1 MGRGECFSYSTCEI
15 QLLNVGVATV
25 LTIQQENIGDAR
37 ELQYSVL
44 SKHLPAANITLQWRN
59 LAAGTSLLKWS
70 QSTPPVRAHVTAA
83 RPLIRRMKTHCI
95 SVTFLPQLHDLNL
108 FIRPKLRDILHGKG
122 PVIYKSIK
130 AAKVKTDRRHL
141 VRGELKRED
150 S

>member
-1 MGRGECFSYSTCEI
+1 MEKLSSRYLLTQMVAVNSTCE
-15 QLLNVGVATV
+15 GTRHSRPASDKAH
-25 LTIQQENIGDAR
+25 ENA
-37 ELQYSVL
+37 V
-44 SKHLPAANITLQWRN
+44 
-59 LAAGTSLLKWS
+59 
-70 QSTPPVRAHVTAA
+70 
-83 RPLIRRMKTHCI
+83 I

-141 VRGELKRED
+141 ARGELKRED

>member
-59 LAAGTSLLKWS
+59 LAAGTSLLKRS

-83 RPLIRRMKTHCI
+83 RPLIRRMKTHCH
-95 SVTFLPQLHDLNL
+95 FC
-108 FIRPKLRDILHGKG
+108 DI
-122 PVIYKSIK
+122 P
-130 AAKVKTDRRHL
+130 APTA
-141 VRGELKRED
+141 
-150 S
+150 